1 MAGRRL
7 ASGLA
12 LLAALLPAACKP
24 PAVDGYVERTELA
37 QIGPFAST
45 PLPSPDTEG
54 ALWAESDRP
63 GRIIYGF
70 PGQTP
75 MASLECTRGA
85 VRLTRIAPA
94 DAHAQAIAALIGN
107 SHILRLAVDAVP
119 SGRASVWQG
128 SVAATDPGLEA
139 LTGAG
144 PVELTVPG
152 AGTLGLN
159 PSPLPGE
166 LVTGCRPPAQA
177 LPPAPPASRP

>member
-1 MAGRRL
+1 MLPRQIACGMAL
-7 ASGLA
+7 M
-12 LLAALLPAACKP
+12 AALVPAACKP
-24 PAVDGYVERTELA
+24 PAVDGYVERAAEA
-37 QIGPFAST
+37 QTGPFASA

-54 ALWAESDRP
+54 ALWAASDRP

-75 MASLECTRGA
+75 MASLECSKGT
-85 VRLTRIAPA
+85 VRLTRIAAA
-94 DAHAQAIAALIGN
+94 DAHARAIAALIGN

-128 SVAATDPGLEA
+128 AVAATDPGLEA

-152 AGTLGLN
+152 AGTVVLN
-159 PSPLPGE
+159 PSPLPGA
-166 LVTGCRPPAQA
+166 LVTGCRPQA
-177 LPPAPPASRP
+177 APPVPAPPASMP